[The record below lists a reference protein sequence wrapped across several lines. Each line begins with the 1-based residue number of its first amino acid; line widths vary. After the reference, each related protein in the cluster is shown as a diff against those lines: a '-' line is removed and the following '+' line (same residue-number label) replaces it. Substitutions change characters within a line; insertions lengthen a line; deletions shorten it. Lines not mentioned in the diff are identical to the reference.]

1 MLAALI
7 LAATVLTE
15 NVPTRT
21 DPSQTYTLILPS
33 SYDPAKKHPLL
44 LVLDPRGRATVAAK
58 LFEQAADEH
67 GWIIVSSNG
76 TRSDAGPEPNE
87 RALRALLPE
96 VVQRY
101 PVDIKRVYATG
112 FSGTAITAW
121 SLGVRSNGLAGVIG
135 VGGRLVEEVPPAKFN
150 FAHYGFSGEDDFNN
164 RSMRA
169 VDDLLTV
176 PHRFESFPGDHRWI
190 TPDLARDAI
199 RWMEVMAMKENRRAR
214 DDAFLNAAYE
224 NDVAAAAALPPR
236 ESLRRYQ
243 AIVRTFDGLRP
254 IDDATAAVSRLE
266 KDPIV
271 RRELEAEKKWD
282 EFEERYI
289 RSTFLNLGPIF
300 APIQGANPVAAKRH
314 FLREF
319 RVEEMKKRAARE
331 GAEGRTARRILSTIR
346 SQLAFYL
353 PRELEAR
360 GAKDLAEG
368 ARAAAAEL
376 TK

>member
-1 MLAALI
+1 MI
-7 LAATVLTE
+7 LAAGRGERMRPLTLDQ
-15 NVPTRT
+15 P
-21 DPSQTYTLILPS
+21 
-33 SYDPAKKHPLL
+33 KPLL
-44 LVLDPRGRATVAAK
+44 RVGGEALIEHHLRALAAAGFREVVVN
-58 LFEQAADEH
+58 LSWLGERIPAALGD
-67 GWIIVSSNG
+67 G
-76 TRSDAGPEPNE
+76 TRYGLAIRYSDEGPEPNE

-164 RSMRA
+164 RDMRA
-169 VDDLLTV
+169 VDALLTV
-176 PHRFESFPGDHRWI
+176 PHRFDSFAGDHRWI
-190 TPDLARDAI
+190 TPALARDAI

-214 DDAFLNAAYE
+214 DESFINATYE
-224 NDVAAAAALPPR
+224 KDVAAAAELPPR

-243 AIVRTFDGLRP
+243 AIVRTFETLRP
-254 IDDATAAVSRLE
+254 IDGASAAVARLE

-289 RSTFLNLGPIF
+289 RSTFLNLRPIF
-300 APIQGANPVAAKRH
+300 APIQSANPVAAKRH
-314 FLREF
+314 LLREF
-319 RVEEMKKRAARE
+319 RVEEMKKRATRE
-331 GAEGRTARRILSTIR
+331 GAEGRTARRILASRRVSLERPCIGLCIGSSLVIGWRGWIAR
-346 SQLAFYL
+346 SG
-353 PRELEAR
+353 R
-360 GAKDLAEG
+360 GRRRPG
-368 ARAAAAEL
+368 
-376 TK
+376 

>member
-7 LAATVLTE
+7 LAASVLTE

-58 LFEQAADEH
+58 LFEEAADEH

-135 VGGRLVEEVPPAKFN
+135 VGGRLVEEMPPAKFN
-150 FAHYGFSGEDDFNN
+150 FAHYGFSGEGDFNN
-164 RSMRA
+164 RDMRA
-169 VDDLLTV
+169 VDALLTV
-176 PHRFESFPGDHRWI
+176 PHRFESFPGDHTWI
-190 TPDLARDAI
+190 TPALARDAI

-214 DDAFLNAAYE
+214 DESFINAAYDK
-224 NDVAAAAALPPR
+224 DVAAAAALSPR

-254 IDDATAAVSRLE
+254 IDDARDAVARLE

-289 RSTFLNLGPIF
+289 RSTFLNLRPIF

-319 RVEEMKKRAARE
+319 RVEEMKTRATRE
-331 GAEGRTARRILSTIR
+331 GAEGQTARRILATIYV
-346 SQLAFYL
+346 QLAFYL
-353 PRELEAR
+353 PRELEGR

-368 ARAAAAEL
+368 ARAAAEEL
-376 TK
+376 KK